1 MCSAGWQSTWIIVSD
16 LAYSRWGPPPTRSL
30 HWFGEIKL
38 LTPCSSITT
47 ARHVNNV
54 WRCEMWEYTILPD
67 SEDLCGQMSHFDRF
81 RKCQSTIGHFQLWE
95 SAWNDFSEHCTFH
108 SKYCKTLLP
117 YLTTALCADLVWPPE
132 RDLVQFPH
140 PPLRRPSNYQT
151 ITERRRRWENS
162 PHRGSHVHSSRA
174 CPWWR

>member
-1 MCSAGWQSTWIIVSD
+1 MLRCWFWTISTLLLLWLSFHQGNFKSGFVRCGVGISVCVTIRKVFTSTTLLKISPQHIYTLYSIYLVCSAGWQSTWIIGCD

-95 SAWNDFSEHCTFH
+95 SAWNDFS
-108 SKYCKTLLP
+108 
-117 YLTTALCADLVWPPE
+117 
-132 RDLVQFPH
+132 
-140 PPLRRPSNYQT
+140 
-151 ITERRRRWENS
+151 
-162 PHRGSHVHSSRA
+162 
-174 CPWWR
+174 